1 MHPCLTPSPAAEI
14 LLHTSG
20 HLNCPACT
28 KALAMLVTPLSA
40 SMRFTEAAASF
51 LDSRATINARRRIQ
65 YVKPRTT
72 KGYEEALAMATQF
85 FSGMKLSDIRPE
97 HFRGYQVARSTGDL
111 FTRRVGK
118 YKDRKLVPTQCGSAK
133 INRELGLVKRLL
145 LEAGAWTPQL
155 NAAYLRLDEPDNDV
169 PRALSREEQERF
181 LLVAESKPEWEVIFW
196 YSLVAEHTTFSTDE
210 MRTLRQGDINLPQQ
224 ILSVN
229 RQHGKNKYRRRV
241 VPITDGR
248 AMWALERLL
257 ERSVRLVGRDPQLY
271 LFPLCLAR
279 NQAERYRAGKHHT
292 GWFLGTEPM
301 SRTGLR
307 KPFEAVREAAGVPW
321 FKMNGWRH
329 TAITNLASEG
339 VPIAVIMEMAGH
351 TTPKMSH
358 HYTHISQQV
367 VRQHQ
372 QRMLRKPPQSEH
384 FVPSS
389 TALVRGEGQKWA

>member
-1 MHPCLTPSPAAEI
+1 MQLCFPNLPCVVPDAQAPI
-14 LLHTSG
+14 TSVTD
-20 HLNCPACT
+20 ARAR
-28 KALAMLVTPLSA
+28 ALAMLVAPLSA
-40 SMRFTEAAASF
+40 SQSFTEAAASF

-72 KGYEEALAMATQF
+72 EGYEEQLHMAGQYF
-85 FSGMKLSDIRPE
+85 GDMKLTDIKPE
-97 HFRGYQVARSTGDL
+97 DLRGYQLARTNGGI
-111 FTRRVGK
+111 FMRRVGK
-118 YKDRKLVPTQCGSAK
+118 YKQRQLVPTQCGSAK
-133 INRELGLVKRLL
+133 VNRELGLVKRIM

-155 NAAYLRLDEPDNDV
+155 NAAYLRLDEPDNDIQ
-169 PRALSREEQERF
+169 RALSREEQEVF
-181 LLVAESKPEWEVIFW
+181 LAVAESRPEWEVIFW

-229 RQHGKNKYRRRV
+229 RQFGKNKRRRRV

-248 AMWALERLL
+248 AMWALEQLL
-257 ERSVRLVGRDPQLY
+257 ERSIRMVGRNPMFY

-279 NQAERYRAGKHHT
+279 NQAERYRAARLETNCYDGM
-292 GWFLGTEPM
+292 EPM

-307 KPFEAVREAAGVPW
+307 KPFEEVRQAAGLAW
-321 FKMNGWRH
+321 FKLNGWRH

-351 TTPKMSH
+351 ISPKMTQ

-367 VRQHQ
+367 VRQH
-372 QRMLRKPPQSEH
+372 RERSSARRPPLPERLLPQH
-384 FVPSS
+384 RQWGV
-389 TALVRGEGQKWA
+389 A